1 MRSKEWRLRCSAL
14 HRLSSGAAE
23 STVAT
28 VLIADNDAEVSS
40 LLADVLVRNGLSVQ
54 VCFDGEAASAL
65 ARSQSIRVLVC
76 DLDMP
81 RASGLEVVESLR
93 ALPTQ
98 PAVVVISGYLDPGV
112 EARLVVLPFVREI
125 LRKPFD
131 LLDFAR
137 RVVELAGAQAAEG

>member
-1 MRSKEWRLRCSAL
+1 MRSRELRLRCFVL

-23 STVAT
+23 SSVAT

-54 VCFDGEAASAL
+54 VCFDGEAASAM
-65 ARSQSIRVLVC
+65 ARSQAFRVLVC

-93 ALPTQ
+93 GLPEQ
-98 PAVVVISGYLDPGV
+98 PAVVVVSGYLEPSV
-112 EARLVVLPFVREI
+112 EARLVMLPFVREI

-131 LLDFAR
+131 LLEFAR
-137 RVVELAGAQAAEG
+137 RVVELAGVQSADG